1 MGHPLAQTVL
11 EKVKENANHLEGNLY
26 FSNKEENAMIQLIN
40 LGIKM
45 KKEQD
50 SRNKNIIADTLAV

>member
-1 MGHPLAQTVL
+1 MKG
-11 EKVKENANHLEGNLY
+11 NANHLEGNLY